1 MKNQMLGE
9 YQEYD
14 DGVIK
19 NSIYE
24 YILKYI
30 FVIFKLLTKIIFV
43 NILLIVANTIQFAEF
58 LCEKFIF
65 LI

>member
-1 MKNQMLGE
+1 MLGE